1 MINSENAKV
10 QGYEIKNT
18 LYGLSVP
25 RFSKDETELYTV
37 ENEGP
42 ESASGDSV
50 LKAGIIHF
58 YFCISGQANFAFGPH
73 YSRDIREDFNY
84 FFYNPANDLPFR
96 LTLQPGTRMVYL
108 SVSIGVLHQLF
119 VDEPQGLPILSG
131 ENAGR
136 KFYDERAI
144 PPVLKVVLNSVF
156 SVPVSDSASRIYYHG
171 KALEILSLYF
181 SNRVPDMENCPFLND
196 EDTVRKIKNAKELLI
211 KRADDPP
218 GLKELAKLAG
228 LNEFQLKVGFKEVY
242 GNTVYGYLLDHKMD
256 QARVLLDSGQF
267 QVNEV
272 AYKIGYSN
280 PSHFIAA
287 FRKKFGITP
296 KKYLMNR

>member
-1 MINSENAKV
+1 MNSQQPSPVGKESEN
-10 QGYEIKNT
+10 T
-18 LYGLSVP
+18 LHGLTVP
-25 RFSKDETELYTV
+25 RFSRDETELYSI

-42 ESASGDSV
+42 VPASGESV

-73 YSRDIREDFNY
+73 YARDIREDFNY
-84 FFYNPANDLPFR
+84 FFYNPSNDLPFM

-108 SVSIGVLHQLF
+108 SVSIGALHQLF
-119 VDEPQGLPILSG
+119 VDEPHGLPILSA

-144 PPVLKVVLNSVF
+144 PPALKVVLNSVF
-156 SVPVSDSASRIYYHG
+156 SVPVSESASRIYFHG

-196 EDTVRKIKNAKELLI
+196 EDTVRKIKHAKEQLI
-211 KRADDPP
+211 KLADNPP

-242 GNTVYGYLLDHKMD
+242 GNTVYGYLMDHKMD
-256 QARVLLDSGQF
+256 QARVLLDSAQY

>member
-1 MINSENAKV
+1 MIIEENV
-10 QGYEIKNT
+10 RRQGDKMKNT
-18 LYGLSVP
+18 LYGLHTP
-25 RFSKDETELYTV
+25 RFSKDETELFTV
-37 ENEGP
+37 ENEGS
-42 ESASGDSV
+42 EAASGDSV

-84 FFYNPANDLPFR
+84 FFYNPDMDLPFR
-96 LTLQPGTRMVYL
+96 LTLIPGTRMVYL

-119 VDEPQGLPILSG
+119 VDEPHGLPILSAD
-131 ENAGR
+131 NAGR
-136 KFYDERAI
+136 KFYDERSI

-156 SVPVSDSASRIYYHG
+156 SVPVSDSAAKIYYQA

-211 KRADDPP
+211 KRADNPP
-218 GLKELAKLAG
+218 GLKELAKLSG

-256 QARVLLDSGQF
+256 HARVLLDSGQY